1 MSSDPGLMV
10 RGGVGVGGEATY
22 SRAVVD
28 HACGLVPGVSPQVLA
43 AQVERRGA
51 LHVQTATQA
60 TVGKHGVA
68 DTCAER
74 REREVKVS
82 RFQSRMDNLI
92 SDTPAAST
100 RELKHNFSFR
110 PDLRMHLSG
119 PASSSGFLSLKL
131 N

>member
-1 MSSDPGLMV
+1 MSDGL
-10 RGGVGVGGEATY
+10 GGVAATY

-74 REREVKVS
+74 REREVKAS
-82 RFQSRMDNLI
+82 WFQSRRNDLI

-100 RELKHNFSFR
+100 RELKNTTSPFGLIFECI
-110 PDLRMHLSG
+110 
-119 PASSSGFLSLKL
+119 FLDQ
-131 N
+131 